1 MQWRRYSGT
10 LGFNGREWVVAK
22 FSIFQKNRQKKDSS
36 RAVIQQMKQNVA
48 MPATKLRMEH
58 ILITK
63 PRRSSEI
70 SLAYSHKSSSLNYN
84 ETRKWEVNL
93 GHWLDL
99 SKLKGETHK
108 GKQNPLQKN
117 LKYSLKKLIFIFL
130 SLEIKVFFFQTSE
143 MSIFSTYSPKR
154 NLQCHILRK

>member
-1 MQWRRYSGT
+1 M
-10 LGFNGREWVVAK
+10 
-22 FSIFQKNRQKKDSS
+22 
-36 RAVIQQMKQNVA
+36 
-48 MPATKLRMEH
+48 
-58 ILITK
+58 
-63 PRRSSEI
+63 
-70 SLAYSHKSSSLNYN
+70 
-84 ETRKWEVNL
+84 
-93 GHWLDL
+93 DL